1 MKNKLYSLFLFAFV
15 LLLGFASDVNAAEIK
30 VEDVPKKTYIIGT
43 HMIEA
48 EEVNLTTQHIML
60 AAKTIEGNKLED
72 MVIYYK
78 SARGGWTDE
87 LTGEEIEVPATFE
100 VEKIN
105 GQTMLDNV
113 EITSKAFD
121 GTSVDN
127 EVVYKLLT
135 DKEVGDGVEIYSA
148 DTIDGEYTL
157 INTTDGYENIRVN
170 VLQNTKK
177 YIKVR
182 PYKVESEDRVY
193 GVLSEAIEI
202 DQTYMSEKANISNIE
217 FGVVDTNTITL
228 SINEEVGDGFIIY
241 SSDSKDGEYKYEY
254 DFEYTS
260 EQFSNNKVNFTLRNE
275 ATGTTKYFKIRAF
288 KDNDTTR
295 VYSELSNAYGII
307 LQDIEVTG
315 KTFDGTSA
323 DNEVVYK
330 LLTDKEVGD
339 GVEIYSADT
348 IDGEY
353 TLINTTT
360 GYDFIRVSVLQNTKK
375 FIKIRGYQ
383 GSSSED
389 RVYGGFS
396 TPIEIDQTYISE
408 NAEISNVDFGA
419 VDTNTITLSI
429 NEEVGDGFIIYS
441 SDSKDGEYK
450 YEYDFEY
457 TSEQFSN
464 NKVNFTLRNE
474 ATGTTKYFKI
484 RAFKDNDTTR
494 VYSELSNA
502 YGIILQDIE
511 VTGKTFD
518 GTSADNE
525 VVYKLLTDKEVGDG
539 VEIYSADTIDG
550 EYTLINTTTGYD
562 FIRVSVL
569 DNTKKFIKIRGYQG
583 SSSEDRVYGGFSTP
597 IEIDQTNISE
607 NIEISNIEYGVVD
620 ENIIT
625 LTINEEVGDGFI
637 IYSSDTI
644 DGEYKYEYDF
654 EYTSEQFSNNKV
666 NFTLRNEATGTTKYF
681 KIKAFKDND
690 TTRVY
695 SALSSASE
703 LSL

>member
-360 GYDFIRVSVLQNTKK
+360 GYDFIRVSVL
-375 FIKIRGYQ
+375 
-383 GSSSED
+383 
-389 RVYGGFS
+389 
-396 TPIEIDQTYISE
+396 
-408 NAEISNVDFGA
+408 
-419 VDTNTITLSI
+419 
-429 NEEVGDGFIIYS
+429 
-441 SDSKDGEYK
+441 
-450 YEYDFEY
+450 
-457 TSEQFSN
+457 
-464 NKVNFTLRNE
+464 
-474 ATGTTKYFKI
+474 
-484 RAFKDNDTTR
+484 
-494 VYSELSNA
+494 
-502 YGIILQDIE
+502 
-511 VTGKTFD
+511 
-518 GTSADNE
+518 
-525 VVYKLLTDKEVGDG
+525 
-539 VEIYSADTIDG
+539 
-550 EYTLINTTTGYD
+550 
-562 FIRVSVL
+562 